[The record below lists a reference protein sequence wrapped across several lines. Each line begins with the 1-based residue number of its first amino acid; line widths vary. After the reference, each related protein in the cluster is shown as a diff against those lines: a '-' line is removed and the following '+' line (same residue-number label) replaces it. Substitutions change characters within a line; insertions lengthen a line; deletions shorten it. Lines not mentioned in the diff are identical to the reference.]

1 MWDKGGLTGNAGK
14 IGAPPDQVVFGCGD
28 AENGED
34 VAVEIELLFPQYQ
47 TPTFVE
53 FFVCGRMGRF
63 VKKFVI
69 KN

>member
-34 VAVEIELLFPQYQ
+34 VAVEIELPFLQHQ
-47 TPTFVE
+47 TPTFVG
-53 FFVCGRMGRF
+53 FFVCEMYG
-63 VKKFVI
+63 
-69 KN
+69 